1 MTETNG
7 KEYILTQHGPHLT
20 RNTGEIVINEAEK
33 PTNSITV
40 EKNGDMLI
48 YTWPEVGTFTL
59 TSISFRNQPVFQV
72 DSIEILEN
80 KQGNGYATMFYRY
93 VLENLPSGIA
103 GILSGTII
111 NPFIHTI
118 YQKFGEEFTVEE
130 IRANEYQ
137 KLPTMYFVTPK
148 K

>member
-7 KEYILTQHGPHLT
+7 KEYILTKHGPRLT
-20 RNTGEIVINEAEK
+20 INTGKIVPNEAEK
-33 PTNSITV
+33 PTDSITV
-40 EKNGDMLI
+40 EKKGDIFI
-48 YTWPEVGTFTL
+48 YTWPEIGTFTL
-59 TSISFRNQPVFQV
+59 TSTRYGNQPVFQV

-80 KQGNGYATMFYRY
+80 KQGKGYGTKFYRH
-93 VLENLPSGIA
+93 VLKNLPTGIA

-111 NPFIHTI
+111 NPSIHTI
-118 YQKFGEEFTVEE
+118 YQKLGEEFTVEE

-137 KLPTMYFVTPK
+137 KLPKMYFVTPK